1 MVKKFSS
8 FVNEVLSWDLFE
20 PTKGNEMITKKP
32 ELKTELMFITP
43 TIAKQWLEKNKNNRR
58 IKRHKVTKLRKDIR
72 DGNFF
77 TTHQGVAFNC
87 NGDMFDGQHRLT
99 AISEENVGVWMMVT
113 TGLQT
118 SAVSAIDRG
127 AVRSITDN
135 SKMMGKDVST
145 RDVAVAY
152 VAMEAPF
159 SISHSGSTT
168 ESDVLD
174 FISLHQEAF
183 DAIEVPAKKHLT
195 KAAILA
201 AFLRAFPH
209 CPRTA
214 WDRCLNLYINGI
226 DDSFDPVKE
235 KAIIVLRDLVL
246 GNSGSGYSNS
256 ILLYKRAQRA
266 IKGFMNAEYL
276 KLVKPCD
283 QDLYPL
289 TKTTMFE

>member
-20 PTKGNEMITKKP
+20 PIKGNEMITKKP

-43 TIAKQWLEKNKNNRR
+43 AIAKQWLLSNKNNRK
-58 IKRHKVTKLRKDIR
+58 IKRHKVTKLRKDLR

-99 AISEENVGVWMMVT
+99 AISEENIGVWMMVT
-113 TGLQT
+113 TGLP
-118 SAVSAIDRG
+118 SSSVSAIDRG
-127 AVRSITDN
+127 TGRSITDN

-152 VAMEAPF
+152 VAMEAPV
-159 SISHSGSTT
+159 SLAHSSSTT

-174 FISLHQEAF
+174 FIEEHKDAF
-183 DAIEVPAKKHLT
+183 DAIQVPAKKHLT
-195 KAAILA
+195 RAAVMA

-214 WDRCLNLYINGI
+214 WERCLSLYMNGT

-246 GNSGSGYSNS
+246 GNPDAGYSGNL
-256 ILLYKRAQRA
+256 LLYKRAQRA
-266 IKGFMNAEYL
+266 IKGFMCAEYL

-289 TKTTMFE
+289 TKATMFE